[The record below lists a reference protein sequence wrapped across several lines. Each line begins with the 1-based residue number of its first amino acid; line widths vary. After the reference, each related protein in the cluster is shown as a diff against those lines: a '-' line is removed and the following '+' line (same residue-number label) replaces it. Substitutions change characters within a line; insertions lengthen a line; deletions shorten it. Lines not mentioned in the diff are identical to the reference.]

1 MPGIGHVAVGLAVA
15 RAVRAPER
23 VSRVAW
29 TAGLVALAMAPDLD
43 VIGFVLGVPFA
54 APWGHRGATHSLAV
68 AVLAAAALALLARA
82 ARLPAGRV
90 ALAAGLAL
98 ASHGLLDT
106 LTDGGLGIA
115 VLWPFTPRR
124 FFAPWRPIAV
134 SAIGAHALS
143 MRGLRMTLHEALLFS
158 PLFVLGLWPLS
169 AARSPARPPSPP
181 PPG

>member
-23 VSRVAW
+23 VSRLVW
-29 TAGLVALAMAPDLD
+29 TAGVVGLAMAPDLD
-43 VIGFVLGVPFA
+43 VIGLRLGVPYA
-54 APWGHRGATHSLAV
+54 APWGHRGATHSLA
-68 AVLAAAALALLARA
+68 LAALATAALALLARA
-82 ARLPAGRV
+82 ARLPVHRV

-115 VLWPFTPRR
+115 VLWPFTDHR

-134 SAIGAHALS
+134 SAIGPHALS
-143 MRGLRMTLHEALLFS
+143 RLGLRMMLNEALLFS

-169 AARSPARPPSPP
+169 AARSASRRPSPP